1 RNNWLQLSFTELRS
15 LSSNIYNAIKAMI
28 VGSEM
33 SKEFCEIYQTNAASV
48 NIKKI
53 YIYSRYIR

>member
-1 RNNWLQLSFTELRS
+1 MI
-15 LSSNIYNAIKAMI
+15 NIYNAIKAMI

-48 NIKKI
+48 NIKK

>member
-1 RNNWLQLSFTELRS
+1 MI
-15 LSSNIYNAIKAMI
+15 NIYNAIKAMI

-48 NIKKI
+48 NIKKNI
-53 YIYSRYIR
+53 YIFKVYQINISPI

>member
-1 RNNWLQLSFTELRS
+1 MI
-15 LSSNIYNAIKAMI
+15 NIYNAIKPMI

-48 NIKKI
+48 NIKKNI
-53 YIYSRYIR
+53 YIFKVYQINISPI

>member
-1 RNNWLQLSFTELRS
+1 MI
-15 LSSNIYNAIKAMI
+15 NIYNAIKAMI

-53 YIYSRYIR
+53 YILKIYKINISPI

>member
-1 RNNWLQLSFTELRS
+1 MINT
-15 LSSNIYNAIKAMI
+15 YNAIKAMI

-33 SKEFCEIYQTNAASV
+33 SKEFCEIYQTNAASG

-53 YIYSRYIR
+53 YIFKIYKINISPI